1 MKVAAEPSRPG
12 TTAILRTD
20 DLLARWDVVA
30 LVEIGNFAALRRYLG
45 GGRADHLAEDLAARI
60 GNCLPDGCARAV
72 GRNLVEIVATA
83 NDRRA
88 VDSLMEAT
96 IACFESPLDCDGE
109 SQAIMARVGA
119 ATAPHQVRDEIAL
132 IEGAEAALGEARTA
146 GRTILRDL
154 TCASEAVPIDE
165 LVRELRLA
173 IRRDELFLH
182 FQPKAHLRRSEI
194 VSLEALVRWQHPT
207 RGLVLPGA
215 FIPAAEQAGEIEA
228 LTLWTLDA
236 VIAEQRALAR
246 DGFDLPIFLN
256 MSGQLLA
263 DPGFVA
269 TAARKFREGGAR
281 IGIEITETSVIR
293 DPDGAIRHLKTFADE
308 GVSVAID
315 DYGAGLS
322 SLAYLKQLPASE
334 LKIDKMFITQL
345 SSSNRDPLIVRS
357 TIDLAHAL
365 EMEVTAE
372 GVETPAALALL
383 TVMGCDMAQG
393 YLISRPV
400 GPALVRQVLAEE
412 PMTKLA
418 SPRDLLLK
426 AVSRAAAG

>member
-1 MKVAAEPSRPG
+1 MKVAPSPLDPG
-12 TTAILRTD
+12 YQAALRTG

-45 GGRADHLAEDLAARI
+45 GGRADHLAEDCAARI
-60 GNCLPDGCARAV
+60 GARLADGCARAV
-72 GRNLVEIVATA
+72 GRNLVELSATVA
-83 NDRRA
+83 DRQA
-88 VDSLMEAT
+88 VDATLAALAHAFEA
-96 IACFESPLDCDGE
+96 PLDCDGE
-109 SQAIMARVGA
+109 PQLLAARIGA

-132 IEGAEAALGEARTA
+132 IEGAELALADARVSQ
-146 GRTILRDL
+146 RTMLRDL
-154 TCASEAVPIDE
+154 TCVAEPMPADE
-165 LVRELRLA
+165 LIRELRTA
-173 IRRDELFLH
+173 IKRDELFLH
-182 FQPKAHLRRSEI
+182 YQPKAHLRRREV
-194 VSLEALVRWQHPT
+194 VSLEALVRWQHPKH
-207 RGLVLPGA
+207 GLVLPGA
-215 FIPAAEQAGEIEA
+215 FIPLAEEAGEIEA

-236 VIAEQRALAR
+236 AIAEQRALAR

-263 DPGFVA
+263 DADFVA
-269 TAARKFREGGAR
+269 TAARKVREGGAK
-281 IGIEITETSVIR
+281 IGLEITETSVIR

-308 GVSVAID
+308 GLSIAID

-372 GVETPAALALL
+372 GVETAAAMALL

-400 GPALVRQVLAEE
+400 GAQLIRQVLADD
-412 PMTKLA
+412 PMTQVQ
-418 SPRDLLLK
+418 SPRDLLL
-426 AVSRAAAG
+426 ASVGRAIAS

>member
-1 MKVAAEPSRPG
+1 MKVAAEPSRHDA
-12 TTAILRTD
+12 TAILRTG

-45 GGRADHLAEDLAARI
+45 GGRADHLAEDIAARI
-60 GNCLPDGCARAV
+60 AICLPDGCARAV
-72 GRNLVEIVATA
+72 GRNLVEIVATVS
-83 NDRRA
+83 DRQS
-88 VDSLMEAT
+88 VDSLMDAA

-109 SQAIMARVGA
+109 SQALMALIGA

-154 TCASEAVPIDE
+154 TCVAESVPIDE
-165 LVRELRLA
+165 LIRELRLA

-236 VIAEQRALAR
+236 VIAEQRALAQ

-263 DPGFVA
+263 DPKFVA

-412 PMTKLA
+412 PMSKLA
-418 SPRDLLLK
+418 TPHDLLLK
-426 AVSRAAAG
+426 AVSRAAVA

>member
-1 MKVAAEPSRPG
+1 MKVAASSSGPG
-12 TTAILRTD
+12 ATTVLRAG

-30 LVEIGNFAALRRYLG
+30 LVEISNFAALRRYLG
-45 GGRADHLAEDLAARI
+45 GGRADQLAADCAARI
-60 GNCLPDGCARAV
+60 AACLIEGAARAV
-72 GRNLVEIVATA
+72 GRNLVEIVATTGE
-83 NDRRA
+83 RA
-88 VDSLMEAT
+88 AVNTLIEG
-96 IACFESPLDCDGE
+96 IARCFEVPLDCDGE
-109 SQAIMARVGA
+109 PQTLIGRIGA
-119 ATAPHQVRDEIAL
+119 ATAPHQLRDEIAL
-132 IEGAEAALGEARTA
+132 VEGAEIALAEARAT
-146 GRTILRDL
+146 GSPVLRDL
-154 TCASEAVPIDE
+154 TRMTEGVPTDE

-182 FQPKAHLRRSEI
+182 FQPKAHLRRREV

-207 RGLVLPGA
+207 RGLILPGA
-215 FIPAAEQAGEIEA
+215 FIPAAEEAGEIEA

-236 VIAEQRALAR
+236 AIAEQKALAR
-246 DGFDLPIFLN
+246 DGHDLPVFLN

-263 DPGFVA
+263 DAGFVA
-269 TAARKFREGGAR
+269 SAARKVRDGGAR
-281 IGIEITETSVIR
+281 IGLEITETSVIR
-293 DPDGAIRHLKTFADE
+293 DPDSAIRHLKCFADE
-308 GVSVAID
+308 GMGIAID

-345 SSSNRDPLIVRS
+345 TSSNRDPLIVRS

-400 GPALVRQVLAEE
+400 GAAAIRHVLEDGPMAEVLA
-412 PMTKLA
+412 
-418 SPRDLLLK
+418 PRDLLLK
-426 AVSRAAAG
+426 SVGHAVG